1 MKQKQILGLGIAAV
15 ALMGLAVYLSNAR
28 KPAVEAPMAGALAP
42 GLEARLNDVSE
53 VRVQVAGGEA
63 ITLQR
68 EESGWVVVEKQGYPA
83 DVGKL
88 RELLLNIAQAQR
100 IEPKTAV
107 ESSYPVLGVQD
118 IDSEGASN
126 VLLSVHGIEPPLAVI
141 LGQNNSRGAG
151 TFVRLNDDR
160 QSWLV
165 DRNLAAEKTSSGWL
179 QRDLLDIA
187 ANRITGIEV
196 QPPEGGPVQ
205 IEANSGGEGDF
216 RVANLPSGREAA
228 SAYVG
233 DATAGFVSG
242 LRIDD
247 VRRTD
252 GYSPAED
259 AQRTTASFR
268 TREGVLIAVEAD
280 TANGETWARFVVSLD
295 EEAARERVLG
305 EQAREAMAHEQDLKW
320 AEEDAQA
327 DADAASQPEAEGEGG
342 RASSAS
348 VGDAAVALTD
358 PIDPPLAVTD
368 PEADRIQRT
377 QALQDEVAK
386 LQRATEGWV
395 FKIPSFKADN
405 LRRGMDAYLK
415 PKG

>member
-15 ALMGLAVYLSNAR
+15 GLMGLAIYLSDAR
-28 KPAVEAPMAGALAP
+28 KPVIEAPLAGALAP

-53 VRVQVAGGEA
+53 VRVQAAGGEA
-63 ITLQR
+63 ITLKR

-151 TFVRLNDDR
+151 TFVRLRDDR

-205 IEANSGGEGDF
+205 IEANAGGEGDF

-228 SAYVG
+228 SAFVG

-247 VRRTD
+247 VRSAE
-252 GYSPAED
+252 GYTPAED

-268 TREGVLIAVEAD
+268 TREGILIAVEAD
-280 TANGETWARFVVSLD
+280 TANAETWARFSVSLD

-305 EQAREAMAHEQDLKW
+305 EQAREAMAHEQEVKL
-320 AEEDAQA
+320 AQEAAQA
-327 DADAASQPEAEGEGG
+327 EASAAEQATAEGEGSAPVNEAAT
-342 RASSAS
+342 ASAP
-348 VGDAAVALTD
+348 AADL
-358 PIDPPLAVTD
+358 PEPPLAVAD
-368 PEADRIQRT
+368 PEADRAERV
-377 QALQDEVAK
+377 QAIKDEVAK
-386 LQRATEGWV
+386 LQRASEGWV
-395 FKIPSFKADN
+395 FKIPGFKADN